1 MKRIQPV
8 MPGTRPEL
16 RTTEDKVIASRG
28 KITLL
33 YQVLLN
39 SPAICEGWEQLMT
52 AVRYKTSLSD
62 RLRELIILRIA
73 VLNDAPYEFNAH
85 APIAEKAG
93 VTPAEIE
100 AVRQTPPGA
109 ALSEHER
116 RVLALTDAMTRDIH
130 VSDALF
136 DSVTQGMSDTEKVE
150 IAATVASYNMVSRFL
165 VGLHVE

>member
-8 MPGTRPEL
+8 APGTRPEL

-73 VLNDAPYEFNAH
+73 VLNNAPYEFNAH

-93 VTPAEIE
+93 VSPEEID

-130 VSDALF
+130 VSDDLF

>member
-1 MKRIQPV
+1 MKRINAV
-8 MPGTRPEL
+8 NPGTRPEL
-16 RTTEDKVIASRG
+16 RATEEKVLASRG
-28 KITLL
+28 KITPL

-85 APIAEKAG
+85 APLAEKAG
-93 VTPAEIE
+93 VTAAEIE
-100 AVRQTPPGA
+100 AVRQTPPGP
-109 ALSEHER
+109 ALSEHAL
-116 RVLALTDAMTRDIH
+116 RVLALTDAMTREVH
-130 VSDALF
+130 VSDVLF
-136 DSVTQGMSDTEKVE
+136 EHVTRGMSDTEKVE
-150 IAATVASYNMVSRFL
+150 IAATIASYNMVSRFL

>member
-1 MKRIQPV
+1 MKRIQAV
-8 MPGTRPEL
+8 VPGTRREL
-16 RTTEDKVIASRG
+16 RATEDKVIASRG

-93 VTPAEIE
+93 VTPEQME

-150 IAATVASYNMVSRFL
+150 VAATVASYNMVSRFL

>member
-1 MKRIQPV
+1 MRRIQPV
-8 MPGTRPEL
+8 VPGTRPQL
-16 RTTEDKVIASRG
+16 RATEDKVIASRG

-73 VLNDAPYEFNAH
+73 VLNNAPYEFNAH

-93 VTPAEIE
+93 VSPGEID

-130 VSDALF
+130 VSDDLF
-136 DSVTQGMSDTEKVE
+136 DSVTQDMSDTEKVE

>member
-1 MKRIQPV
+1 MKRIQAV
-8 MPGTRPEL
+8 VPGTRPEL
-16 RTTEDKVIASRG
+16 RATEDKVIASRG

-93 VTPAEIE
+93 VSPAEIE

-109 ALSEHER
+109 SLSEHER

-130 VSDALF
+130 VSDDLF

>member
-8 MPGTRPEL
+8 TPGTRSEL
-16 RTTEDKVIASRG
+16 RATEDKVIASRG

-52 AVRYKTSLSD
+52 AVRYKTSLPD

-93 VTPAEIE
+93 VTAAQLQ
-100 AVRQTPPGA
+100 AVRETPVGA
-109 ALSEHER
+109 ALSEHEQ

-130 VSDALF
+130 VSDDLF
-136 DSVTQGMSDTEKVE
+136 ERVTAGMSDTEKVE
-150 IAATVASYNMVSRFL
+150 IAATIASYNMVSRFL

>member
-8 MPGTRPEL
+8 VPGTRPEL
-16 RTTEDKVIASRG
+16 RPTEDKVIASRG

-93 VTPAEIE
+93 VSPAEIE

-130 VSDALF
+130 VPDALF

-150 IAATVASYNMVSRFL
+150 VAATVASYNMVSRFL

>member
-8 MPGTRPEL
+8 TPGTRPEL
-16 RTTEDKVIASRG
+16 RPTEDKVIASRG

-93 VTPAEIE
+93 VSPAEIE

-109 ALSEHER
+109 ALSEHEQ

-130 VSDALF
+130 VPDALF
-136 DSVTQGMSDTEKVE
+136 ERVTAGMTDTEKVE

>member
-8 MPGTRPEL
+8 TPGTRPEL

-93 VTPAEIE
+93 VTSAQIE

-130 VSDALF
+130 VSDDLF

-150 IAATVASYNMVSRFL
+150 VAATVASYNMVSRFL
-165 VGLHVE
+165 VGLHIE

>member
-1 MKRIQPV
+1 
-8 MPGTRPEL
+8 
-16 RTTEDKVIASRG
+16 
-28 KITLL
+28 
-33 YQVLLN
+33 
-39 SPAICEGWEQLMT
+39 MT

-73 VLNDAPYEFNAH
+73 VLNNAPYEFNAH

-93 VTPAEIE
+93 VSPEEID

-130 VSDALF
+130 VSDDLF
-136 DSVTQGMSDTEKVE
+136 DSVTQDMSDTEKVE

>member
-8 MPGTRPEL
+8 APGTRPEL
-16 RTTEDKVIASRG
+16 RTTEDKVSASRG

-93 VTPAEIE
+93 VSPEEID

-130 VSDALF
+130 VSDDLF